1 MNGESGKKLSRI
13 RVEKMC
19 ESRSTFCMT
28 IANAYT
34 RISKIIV
41 CCVSMDGVFF
51 GADSQRR
58 KRKRNGTKRIF
69 RGKKRNVQN
78 GECSLHT
85 HKQTRIERPKRI
97 HTQHKRQHAD
107 SNVSRIAPVCIHAV
121 SKHLHKNIFFRLWHF
136 SLSYN
141 YVLDIFLDIPSIFW
155 IFSVFS
161 ILGVLYFMV

>member
-19 ESRSTFCMT
+19 ESRSAFCMT

-69 RGKKRNVQN
+69 RGKKGMYKTESVH
-78 GECSLHT
+78 CTLT
-85 HKQTRIERPKRI
+85 
-97 HTQHKRQHAD
+97 
-107 SNVSRIAPVCIHAV
+107 
-121 SKHLHKNIFFRLWHF
+121 SKHESSAPKESTHNTNANMPIPMFLESPPCVYTQSASIYIKIYFSDFGIFH
-136 SLSYN
+136 SHTIMS
-141 YVLDIFLDIPSIFW
+141 
-155 IFSVFS
+155 
-161 ILGVLYFMV
+161 